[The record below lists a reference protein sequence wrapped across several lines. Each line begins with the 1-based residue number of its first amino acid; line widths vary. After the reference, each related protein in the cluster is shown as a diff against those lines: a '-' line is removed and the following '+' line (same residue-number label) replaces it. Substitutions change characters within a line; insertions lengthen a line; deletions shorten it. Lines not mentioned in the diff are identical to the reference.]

1 MSASTRHAVVPI
13 VALILSFVTV
23 FMAGQLTYAISPQ
36 NKGAPVT
43 PASSPPTPELP
54 AVVPNE
60 IKGEIAGTFDL
71 GTVQPN
77 TTFEGPV
84 LGAHV
89 VPMGGGRYRV
99 CVTPPHGT
107 TVEGGGWSTNGDHRP
122 GQYCHDL
129 NPGDDVKVVV
139 TP

>member
-1 MSASTRHAVVPI
+1 MSASTRYGATPI

-23 FMAGQLTYAISPQ
+23 FVAGQLTYAISPE
-36 NKGAPVT
+36 NKG
-43 PASSPPTPELP
+43 SPPTPELP
-54 AVVPNE
+54 APVPNV
-60 IKGEIAGTFDL
+60 IKGDVAGTFDL

-77 TTFEGPV
+77 TTFEESI

-89 VPMGGGRYRV
+89 VRMGAGQYRI
-99 CVTPPHGT
+99 CLTPPHGT

-122 GQYCHDL
+122 GQYCRDL
-129 NPGDDVKVVV
+129 NPGEDVKVVV